1 MSISR
6 VLTGLA
12 AAALLATAAH
22 AQEAAEGSAPFTGA
36 VRLTVSPVQA
46 QRIISERLLHD
57 GVAAGFQTLRQTL
70 QLTPAQDAR
79 WRDFM
84 LATNVGAQSLD
95 PSTLV
100 DDQASPL
107 RLARVNLELQRE
119 MLARE
124 ARRVRAME
132 RLYNALDAQQKS
144 AFDAGLSMIGSLA
157 IATASNG

>member
-6 VLTGLA
+6 ALTGLA

-22 AQEAAEGSAPFTGA
+22 AQEAPEGSAPFTGA

-70 QLTPAQDAR
+70 ELTPAQDAR

-107 RLARVNLELQRE
+107 RLARVNLDLQRE

-132 RLYNALDAQQKS
+132 RLYKSLDVSQRA
-144 AFDAGLSMIGSLA
+144 AFDAGISMIGSLA

>member
-1 MSISR
+1 MMSISR

-12 AAALLATAAH
+12 AAALLTTAAH
-22 AQEAAEGSAPFTGA
+22 AQNEAPFTGA

-84 LATNVGAQSLD
+84 LATNSGAQSLD
-95 PSTLV
+95 PSALV

-107 RLARVNLELQRE
+107 RLARVNLDLQRE

-132 RLYNALDAQQKS
+132 RLYKSLDITQKA
-144 AFDAGLSMIGSLA
+144 AFDAGISMIGSLA